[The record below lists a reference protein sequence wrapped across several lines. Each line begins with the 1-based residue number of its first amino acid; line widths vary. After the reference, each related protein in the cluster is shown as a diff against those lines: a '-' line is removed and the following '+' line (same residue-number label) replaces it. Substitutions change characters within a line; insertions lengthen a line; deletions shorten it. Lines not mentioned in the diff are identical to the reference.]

1 MSKKCN
7 RCGREIPDD
16 AIRCPYCTESGIG
29 VDMTGVSLKDGD
41 EADRAYQEAHREPE
55 KKFGAAVDQKP
66 SYHPTS
72 SSWLLRASGRFSAL
86 AWLIY
91 LCGAFICFAYLA
103 AVGVNSASV
112 PICIGIVVV
121 AIFAGMAYSA
131 IGAHLKGMADIVD
144 GLEALNKKQ

>member
-7 RCGREIPDD
+7 RCGRDIPDD
-16 AIRCPYCTESGIG
+16 AIRCPYCTESGVG

-41 EADRAYQEAHREPE
+41 EADQAYRAAHGMPE
-55 KKFGAAVDQKP
+55 ERLVRRSSES

-91 LCGAFICFAYLA
+91 LSGAFVCFAYLA

-112 PICIGIVVV
+112 TVCIGIVLA

-144 GLEALNKKQ
+144 GLEALNKK